1 MAIQNTQALTSKL
14 GLGTAQFGLDSPRG
28 GGRSPEA
35 EVREMLASATRAGLC
50 VLDTGAASMHGE
62 AVLGAVMP
70 RPVGFRV
77 TVKAPRGDRGPMFVE
92 SEARASLARLGLSRA
107 DAIMVQSAGDLFSP
121 YGAAWWSCLKTMRD
135 DGMFARV
142 GISAYAS
149 DDPVGLARR
158 FQPDLIQAPASLLD
172 QRLLVDGS
180 LAKLSATW
188 ALKCICARSS
198 STACCSCPPIAR
210 PSQIGEAT
218 ISRLS
223 RARRLIAEGRSDP
236 LQAAL
241 GFALSRPEAT
251 AVIVGAATIGELNA
265 VIAASAKPPPDLD
278 WDGMALENPE
288 DYKHDVNGRPPSD
301 RRRETPKAR
310 ACKASP
316 ASWRVIHSVLPVA
329 PRLS

>member
-1 MAIQNTQALTSKL
+1 MAMQNTQALTSKL
-14 GLGTAQFGLDSPRG
+14 GLGTAQFGLDSPRAG
-28 GGRSPEA
+28 ARSPEA
-35 EVREMLASATRAGLC
+35 EVREMLASAMRAGLC

-70 RPVGFRV
+70 RPVGIRV

-92 SEARASLARLGLSRA
+92 AEARASLARLGLNRA

-149 DDPVGLARR
+149 DDPAGLARR
-158 FQPDLIQAPASLLD
+158 FEPDLIQAPASLLD

-180 LAKLSATW
+180 LARVRDMGVEVHL
-188 ALKCICARSS
+188 RSIFLNGLLFL
-198 STACCSCPPIAR
+198 PPDRA

-241 GFALSRPEAT
+241 GFALSRPRRSPPWLL
-251 AVIVGAATIGELNA
+251 AATVGELNA

-288 DYKHDVNGRPPSD
+288 DIHP
-301 RRRETPKAR
+301 RRWA
-310 ACKASP
+310 AA
-316 ASWRVIHSVLPVA
+316 
-329 PRLS
+329 

>member
-1 MAIQNTQALTSKL
+1 MAMQNTQALTSKL

-28 GGRSPEA
+28 GARSPEA

-50 VLDTGAASMHGE
+50 VLDTGAASTHGE

-70 RPVGFRV
+70 RPVGIRV

-92 SEARASLARLGLSRA
+92 SEARASLARLGLNRA

-149 DDPVGLARR
+149 DDPAGLARR

-180 LAKLSATW
+180 LARVRDMGVEVHL
-188 ALKCICARSS
+188 RSIFLNGLLFL
-198 STACCSCPPIAR
+198 PPDRA

-251 AVIVGAATIGELNA
+251 AVIVGAATVGELNA

-288 DYKHDVNGRPPSD
+288 DINP
-301 RRRETPKAR
+301 RRWA
-310 ACKASP
+310 AA
-316 ASWRVIHSVLPVA
+316 
-329 PRLS
+329 